1 MIKVSINNK
10 AETFEKSLTIS
21 QALIKLGY
29 KSDGMLGVAVNQVFV
44 SRDHWEETLLNDLDK
59 VDILNPVSGG

>member
-10 AETFEKSLTIS
+10 LEEFEAGTTVLNAIE
-21 QALIKLGY
+21 KLGY
-29 KSDGMLGVAVNQVFV
+29 AGDAMLGVAVNKIFV
-44 SRDHWEETLLNDLDK
+44 SKDDWAKKSLEDNDQ

>member
-10 AETFEKSLTIS
+10 AETFENNLTIS